1 MQVPCLGWED
11 PLEAGMA
18 THSRIPAWRIPWT
31 EEPDRLRST
40 GLQSQTQLSDLA
52 AVSHAHLPWSMVYG
66 DFFLGNHTQKDP
78 DPGEVP
84 RDPLVKRVGE
94 GLHMCGR
101 EA

>member
-1 MQVPCLGWED
+1 MDRGAWPATVHRVAESDTTERLSSSTAH
-11 PLEAGMA
+11 PLA
-18 THSRIPAWRIPWT
+18 
-31 EEPDRLRST
+31 L
-40 GLQSQTQLSDLA
+40 
-52 AVSHAHLPWSMVYG
+52 VYG

-84 RDPLVKRVGE
+84 RDPLVKLVGE